1 MISKT
6 YLNKVLKQAE
16 QYCGSSLS
24 EQYTALRSERE
35 RYLNGIWRK
44 DIIPDKLEERDQHKV
59 LREIDFDTILYLA
72 SKTLDTQQYYRLI
85 YDFATLSINF
95 GEFKRSE
102 KLLLLII
109 QNREQIP
116 ERNLLGSAAHK
127 LGNVYFYVNNY
138 KESLRYYNDSLIV
151 FTELESDAEIGQ
163 LKNAIGALKVE
174 QGLYSEGETFFKEAE
189 LLAKRNK
196 TPDVLTDA
204 YNNLGN
210 IYWIWGQMHEALN
223 YYEKSLHTLAD
234 NEDSIKLARIHI
246 DISIVH
252 RFQKK
257 FKAAHKDLDQAL
269 ALINKTNNKYQR
281 GLAYLAKAEVACLEQ
296 DLSSSTAWVTSAFS
310 IFSDLG
316 DRLSVADAY
325 RIMGMINRKREQYES
340 SLAYLDNSIRMS
352 EEYNNTLNLAEA
364 QLEKGYLYKDM
375 GEKKR
380 AAKALE
386 KANILYAKLDLD
398 AKREEIDKLLSD
410 LK

>member
-1 MISKT
+1 VINKT
-6 YLNKVLKQAE
+6 YLNMVLKAAE
-16 QYCGSSLS
+16 EYCGSSLS
-24 EQYTALRSERE
+24 EQYLALRSERE

-44 DIIPDKLEERDQHKV
+44 DIIPDKLDKRDQQKV
-59 LREIDFDTILYLA
+59 LREIDFDSILHLA
-72 SKTLDTQQYYRLI
+72 GKSLDIQKYYRLI
-85 YDFATLSINF
+85 YDFAKLSINF

-102 KLLLLII
+102 KLLLLIL

-116 ERNLLGSAAHK
+116 ERNLLGKAAHK

-138 KESLRYYNDSLIV
+138 KESLRYYNDGLIF
-151 FTELESDAEIGQ
+151 FTELEADAEIGH

-174 QGLYSEGETFFKEAE
+174 KGLYSEGETFFKEAE

-196 TPDVLTDA
+196 TQGVLIDA

-210 IYWIWGQMHEALN
+210 VYSIWGQMDQALN
-223 YYEKSLHTLAD
+223 YYEKSQHILAD
-234 NEDSIKLARIHI
+234 DKDPIKLARLYI
-246 DISIVH
+246 DISIAH
-252 RFQKK
+252 RFQQKY
-257 FKAAHKDLDQAL
+257 KAAHKDLDQAL

-340 SLAYLDNSIRMS
+340 SLAYLDNCIRMS
-352 EEYNNTLNLAEA
+352 QEYGNTLNLAEA
-364 QLEKGYLYKDM
+364 YLEKGYLFKDM
-375 GEKKR
+375 NEKKE

-386 KANILYAKLDLD
+386 KANNLYTKLDLD